1 MKVQPSV
8 ANNIQST
15 QTSEADKAKSTA
27 RAEKLKAMKE
37 AGKSPN
43 AGAISDSAKP
53 EISEKAKEFSKALSV
68 ASSAPD
74 VREDKIAELKKRINE
89 GRYEVD
95 SKKVADKL
103 VDDHLAF

>member
-15 QTSEADKAKSTA
+15 QTSEADKSKSAA

-37 AGKSPN
+37 IGRPGQSGVTSESAKTE
-43 AGAISDSAKP
+43 ISD
-53 EISEKAKEFSKALSV
+53 KAKEYSKALAV
-68 ASSAPD
+68 ASTTPD